1 MTRQQGWLALSVFV
15 STLVWGDTS
24 GWEVEQSGER
34 FVFCQSGACKERT
47 LKHWDQ
53 PEVLPVVALPLP
65 EPAVSTLIKK
75 RPPTNKKRVR
85 AKPPRRK
92 KSKKPR
98 MICRSV
104 A

>member
-1 MTRQQGWLALSVFV
+1 MTGQQGWLVFSVYV
-15 STLVWGDTS
+15 STLAWGDTS

-34 FVFCQSGACKERT
+34 FVFCQSGACRERT
-47 LKHWDQ
+47 LKHWDE
-53 PEVLPVVALPLP
+53 PEALPVVALPVP
-65 EPAVSTLIKK
+65 EPVASTLIKK
-75 RPPTNKKRVR
+75 RPLSKKRVG
-85 AKPPRRK
+85 AKSPRRK

>member
-24 GWEVEQSGER
+24 GWEVEQSEEH
-34 FVFCQSGACKERT
+34 FVFCQSGACQERS
-47 LKHWDQ
+47 LKHWDE
-53 PEVLPVVALPLP
+53 PEVLPVVALPLH
-65 EPAVSTLIKK
+65 EPAALTLIKK
-75 RPPTNKKRVR
+75 RPPAKKRAR
-85 AKPPRRK
+85 AKSLRK